1 MFSILVIDDDK
12 NIRYFLKEV
21 LELEHYT
28 VYTAKDGLEALD
40 IFDKEYIDLVI
51 VDIMMPNMN
60 GYEFTKT
67 LRSINERLPILMISA
82 KQLPNDRKLGFKAGI
97 DDFMSKPLDN
107 EELILHVNALLR
119 RFKINNDRRIIIND
133 VTLNYDSYTITTKNE
148 IIELPQKEFLLIY
161 KLLSY
166 PNKIFTKMELM
177 DEIWGIDC
185 DTGWETLTVH
195 VNRLRKKLKDIEDFE
210 IVSIRGLGYKAVMK
224 NEFK

>member
-177 DEIWGIDC
+177 DEFWGIDC

-210 IVSIRGLGYKAVMK
+210 NVSIRGLGYKAVKK
-224 NEFK
+224 NEF

>member
-12 NIRYFLKEV
+12 NFRYFLKEV

-161 KLLSY
+161 KL
-166 PNKIFTKMELM
+166 
-177 DEIWGIDC
+177 
-185 DTGWETLTVH
+185 
-195 VNRLRKKLKDIEDFE
+195 
-210 IVSIRGLGYKAVMK
+210 
-224 NEFK
+224 